1 MKIINEIKTDKII
14 IFISHKIEL
23 LNQHFDDIYE
33 LREVLFLKKINYF
46 CAIAIDIDI
55 LFLQTNPQT
64 YEINLKNFIPN
75 NL

>member
-33 LREVLFLKKINYF
+33 LRGFSF
-46 CAIAIDIDI
+46 
-55 LFLQTNPQT
+55 
-64 YEINLKNFIPN
+64 
-75 NL
+75 